1 MKSEAGTRAA
11 LVGLLALVG
20 VAGAVATAD
29 ATTPG
34 ANGKIAFRRYFDPAH
49 ESWGAVFTIN
59 PDGTGAR
66 QITHPAPGAV
76 DDQPAW
82 APDGSLITFSRLGP
96 NPDQP
101 EHVWVV
107 APDGSGLTP
116 VGPLCPPGA
125 DPSTCSNETQA
136 SFSPD
141 SKQLVFG
148 IGNGR
153 VVNDQI
159 EHAAIAIMN
168 RDGSNRHVVFE
179 AAPYSADLGGPV
191 FSPDGKQLIFERINS
206 RTGSPAGKRAIFVV
220 GVDGSNLRQ
229 LTPWAQNDGDNP
241 DWSPDGNWIL
251 YRSYVDQQPQSQ
263 IFVIHPDGTG
273 RRQVTHFKKGTHVT
287 SSAFSP
293 DGNSIVL
300 GKGPEGG
307 NIDVYTMRLD
317 GTRQRRITRSK
328 LWDSAP
334 DWGPR

>member
-1 MKSEAGTRAA
+1 MRSKAGTRATLIA
-11 LVGLLALVG
+11 LLALVG
-20 VAGAVATAD
+20 VAGAVATAE
-29 ATTPG
+29 ATTSG
-34 ANGKIAFRRYFDPAH
+34 THGKIAFRRYLDRSQ
-49 ESWGAVFTIN
+49 SWGALFTIN

-82 APDGSLITFSRLGP
+82 APNGSLIALSRLGP
-96 NPDQP
+96 NADEP

-125 DPSTCSNETQA
+125 DPLTCSNDSQA

-148 IGNGR
+148 IGNGH

-168 RDGSNRHVVFE
+168 RDGSGRHVIYE
-179 AAPYSADLGGPV
+179 AAPFSADLGGPV

-206 RTGSPAGKRAIFVV
+206 AVSSPAGKRAIFVV
-220 GVDGSNLRQ
+220 GVDGSNPRQ

-241 DWSPDGNWIL
+241 DWSPNGTWIL
-251 YRSYVDQQPQSQ
+251 FRSFVDDPRAQSQ
-263 IFVIHPDGTG
+263 LFLIHPDGTG
-273 RRQVTHFKKGTHVT
+273 RRQVTHFRKGTNVT
-287 SSAFSP
+287 SSSFSP
-293 DGNSIVL
+293 NGNSIVL

-307 NIDVYTMRLD
+307 NIDVYTMRLG
-317 GTRQRRITRSK
+317 GTRMYRVTRSK

>member
-1 MKSEAGTRAA
+1 MKSKTGIRAA
-11 LVGLLALVG
+11 VVGLLALVG

-66 QITHPAPGAV
+66 QITHPAPDV
-76 DDQPAW
+76 LDDQPAW

-96 NPDQP
+96 NRDEPS
-101 EHVWVV
+101 HVYVV

-125 DPSTCSNETQA
+125 DSSTCSNESDS

-148 IGNGR
+148 LSNGR

-159 EHAAIAIMN
+159 EHAALAIMN
-168 RDGSNRHVVFE
+168 LDGSGLHVIYT
-179 AAPYSADLGGPV
+179 AAPFSADLGFPV

-206 RTGSPAGKRAIFVV
+206 ATGTPARKRAIFVI
-220 GVDGSNLRQ
+220 GVDGSNPRQ

-251 YRSYVDQQPQSQ
+251 YRSNVDQQPQSQ

-273 RRQVTHFKKGTHVT
+273 RRQVTHFKKYTHVT
-287 SSAFSP
+287 SSSFSP

-307 NIDVYTMRLD
+307 NIDVYTMRLN
-317 GTRQRRITRSK
+317 GTNVRRVTRSK